1 MTVEIPSSL
10 LDELTRE
17 VNALSEAAQRQASIA
32 IGQVIAEW
40 DGEDVADLRT
50 AAFAVIDALL
60 STYTDLSAARA
71 AEFYDASREAQTVRR
86 KYRAVVDSR
95 RDPKATEGAIR
106 AIVQFAADGDVE
118 RFRREALDRVDTE
131 MRRAAN
137 QCVAYN
143 AGRDPAKPLYARVP
157 VGETCGFCL
166 MLASFG
172 FQYTSESAA
181 SHSHRKCNCRVVPSF
196 GDATVRGY
204 DPEQMYGRFNDCLS
218 TLGGRD
224 GIRAEWDALP
234 KEYRDNYIA
243 KHENKAGD
251 AFDAYVNKRVSD
263 EIETRD
269 PEWFRDGKVPTVEF
283 ASEQVEK
290 RATDAEKGTAARLAE
305 HVVKPMFIQ
314 DYEWI
319 IENGRKRKVGRPD
332 LENGI
337 EIKTLGTSQ
346 NAYGAMKN
354 YLAST
359 SGKKGVRCMVVDNS
373 VSLYISDDDLI
384 EAAGELVGEYPDVP
398 AVRLLLKSGTYLIV
412 K

>member
-1 MTVEIPSSL
+1 MEIPSSL

-50 AAFAVIDALL
+50 AAFAVLDALL

-71 AEFYDASREAQTVRR
+71 AEFYDASREAQMVRR

-196 GDATVRGY
+196 GEATVRGY

-234 KEYRDNYIA
+234 QEYRDSYIA
-243 KHENKAGD
+243 KHGNKAGD

-269 PEWFRDGKVPTVEF
+269 PEWFTTGKIPEITKERGAKPLPKERDVSEVLAESGFAVEFIKEVNRNGVKTADARLCGVVWEFKVPESYNGERTVRNQF
-283 ASEQVEK
+283 FKSK
-290 RATDAEKGTAARLAE
+290 DKGTSRLLISCTKNHAPADDVCKW
-305 HVVKPMFIQ
+305 VVETFKKG
-314 DYEWI
+314 DYEYI
-319 IENGRKRKVGRPD
+319 DVVLVMGDDGTLTRMKRPK
-332 LENGI
+332 
-337 EIKTLGTSQ
+337 
-346 NAYGAMKN
+346 
-354 YLAST
+354 
-359 SGKKGVRCMVVDNS
+359 
-373 VSLYISDDDLI
+373 
-384 EAAGELVGEYPDVP
+384 
-398 AVRLLLKSGTYLIV
+398 
-412 K
+412 

>member
-50 AAFAVIDALL
+50 AAFAVLDALL

-71 AEFYDASREAQTVRR
+71 AEFYDASREAQMVRR

-106 AIVQFAADGDVE
+106 AIVRFAADGDVE

-204 DPEQMYGRFNDCLS
+204 DPERMYGRFNECLS

-234 KEYRDNYIA
+234 KEYRDSYIA
-243 KHENKAGD
+243 KHGNKAGD

-269 PEWFRDGKVPTVEF
+269 PEWFTTGKIPEITKERGAKPLPKERDVSEVLAESGFAVEF
-283 ASEQVEK
+283 
-290 RATDAEKGTAARLAE
+290 
-305 HVVKPMFIQ
+305 
-314 DYEWI
+314 
-319 IENGRKRKVGRPD
+319 
-332 LENGI
+332 
-337 EIKTLGTSQ
+337 IKEV
-346 NAYGAMKN
+346 N
-354 YLAST
+354 
-359 SGKKGVRCMVVDNS
+359 KKGVKTADARLCGVVWEFKVPEGYNGEHTVRTQFWKARGKGTSKLLISCTKNHAPAED
-373 VSLYISDDDLI
+373 VCKWVAETFKKGDYEYIDEVLVMGDD
-384 EAAGELVGEYPDVP
+384 
-398 AVRLLLKSGTYLIV
+398 GTLTRM
-412 K
+412 KRPK

>member
-1 MTVEIPSSL
+1 MEIPSSL

-50 AAFAVIDALL
+50 AAFAVLDALL

-71 AEFYDASREAQTVRR
+71 AEFYDASREAQMVRR

-95 RDPKATEGAIR
+95 RDTKATEGAIR

-143 AGRDPAKPLYARVP
+143 AGRDPEKPLYARVP

-196 GDATVRGY
+196 GEATVRGY
-204 DPEQMYGRFNDCLS
+204 DPEQMYGRFHECLS

-234 KEYRDNYIA
+234 KEYRDSYIA
-243 KHENKAGD
+243 KHGNKAGD

-269 PEWFRDGKVPTVEF
+269 PEWFTTGKIPEITKERGAKPLPKERDVSEVLAESGFAVEFIKEVNRNGVKTADARLCGVVWEFKVPESYNGERTVRNQF
-283 ASEQVEK
+283 FKAK
-290 RATDAEKGTAARLAE
+290 DKGTSRLLISCTKNHAPVDDVCKWVAE
-305 HVVKPMFIQ
+305 TFKKG
-314 DYEWI
+314 DYEYI
-319 IENGRKRKVGRPD
+319 DEVLVMGDDGTLTRMKRPK
-332 LENGI
+332 
-337 EIKTLGTSQ
+337 
-346 NAYGAMKN
+346 
-354 YLAST
+354 
-359 SGKKGVRCMVVDNS
+359 
-373 VSLYISDDDLI
+373 
-384 EAAGELVGEYPDVP
+384 
-398 AVRLLLKSGTYLIV
+398 
-412 K
+412 

>member
-1 MTVEIPSSL
+1 MEIPSSL

-50 AAFAVIDALL
+50 AAFAVLDALL

-71 AEFYDASREAQTVRR
+71 AEFYDASREAQMVRR

-106 AIVQFAADGDVE
+106 AIVQFAVDGDVE

-137 QCVAYN
+137 QCVSHN

-196 GDATVRGY
+196 GEATVRGY
-204 DPEQMYGRFNDCLS
+204 DPEQMYGRFHECLS

-234 KEYRDNYIA
+234 QEYRDGYIA
-243 KHENKAGD
+243 KHGNKAGD

-269 PEWFRDGKVPTVEF
+269 PEWFTTGKIPEITKERGAKPLPKERDVSEVLAESGFAVEFIKEVNRNGVKTADARLCGVVWEFKVPESYNGERTVRNQF
-283 ASEQVEK
+283 FKAK
-290 RATDAEKGTAARLAE
+290 DKGTSSLLISCTKNHAPADDVCKW
-305 HVVKPMFIQ
+305 VVETFKKG
-314 DYEWI
+314 DYEYI
-319 IENGRKRKVGRPD
+319 DEVLVMGDDGTLTRMKRPK
-332 LENGI
+332 
-337 EIKTLGTSQ
+337 
-346 NAYGAMKN
+346 
-354 YLAST
+354 
-359 SGKKGVRCMVVDNS
+359 
-373 VSLYISDDDLI
+373 
-384 EAAGELVGEYPDVP
+384 
-398 AVRLLLKSGTYLIV
+398 
-412 K
+412 

>member
-1 MTVEIPSSL
+1 MEIPSSL

-50 AAFAVIDALL
+50 AAFAVLDALL

-71 AEFYDASREAQTVRR
+71 AEFYDASREAQMVRR

-196 GDATVRGY
+196 GEATVRGY
-204 DPEQMYGRFNDCLS
+204 DPEQMYGRFHECLS

-234 KEYRDNYIA
+234 KEYRDSYIA
-243 KHENKAGD
+243 KHGNKAGD

-269 PEWFRDGKVPTVEF
+269 PEWFTTGKIPEITKERGAKPLPKERDVSEVLAESGFAVEFIKEVNRNGVKTADARLCGVVWEFKVPESYNGERTVRNQF
-283 ASEQVEK
+283 FKAK
-290 RATDAEKGTAARLAE
+290 DKGTSRLLISCTKNHAPVDDVCKWVAE
-305 HVVKPMFIQ
+305 TFKKG
-314 DYEWI
+314 DYEYI
-319 IENGRKRKVGRPD
+319 DEVLVMGDDGTLTRMKRPK
-332 LENGI
+332 
-337 EIKTLGTSQ
+337 
-346 NAYGAMKN
+346 
-354 YLAST
+354 
-359 SGKKGVRCMVVDNS
+359 
-373 VSLYISDDDLI
+373 
-384 EAAGELVGEYPDVP
+384 
-398 AVRLLLKSGTYLIV
+398 
-412 K
+412 

>member
-50 AAFAVIDALL
+50 AAFAVLDALL

-71 AEFYDASREAQTVRR
+71 AEFYDASREAQMVRR

-196 GDATVRGY
+196 GEATVRGY
-204 DPEQMYGRFNDCLS
+204 DPEQMYGRFHECLS

-234 KEYRDNYIA
+234 QEYQDSYIA
-243 KHENKAGD
+243 KHGNKAGD

-269 PEWFRDGKVPTVEF
+269 PEWFTTGKIPEITKERGAKPLPKERDVSEVLAESGFAVEFIKEVNRNGVKTADARLCGVVWEFKVPESYNGERTVRNQF
-283 ASEQVEK
+283 FKAK
-290 RATDAEKGTAARLAE
+290 DKGTSRLLISCTKNHAPADDVCKW
-305 HVVKPMFIQ
+305 VVETFKKG
-314 DYEWI
+314 DYEYI
-319 IENGRKRKVGRPD
+319 DEVLVMGDDGTLTRMKRPK
-332 LENGI
+332 
-337 EIKTLGTSQ
+337 
-346 NAYGAMKN
+346 
-354 YLAST
+354 
-359 SGKKGVRCMVVDNS
+359 
-373 VSLYISDDDLI
+373 
-384 EAAGELVGEYPDVP
+384 
-398 AVRLLLKSGTYLIV
+398 
-412 K
+412 

>member
-50 AAFAVIDALL
+50 AAFAVLDALL

-71 AEFYDASREAQTVRR
+71 AEFYDASREAQMVRR

-106 AIVQFAADGDVE
+106 AIVQFAVDGDVE

-137 QCVAYN
+137 QCVSYN

-196 GDATVRGY
+196 GEATVRGY
-204 DPEQMYGRFNDCLS
+204 DPEQMYGRFHECLS

-234 KEYRDNYIA
+234 QEYRDSYIA
-243 KHENKAGD
+243 KHGNKAGD

-269 PEWFRDGKVPTVEF
+269 PEWFTTGKIPEITKERGAKPLPKERDVSEVLAESGFAVEFIKEVNRNGVKTADARLCGVVWEFKVPESYNGERTVRNQF
-283 ASEQVEK
+283 FKAK
-290 RATDAEKGTAARLAE
+290 DKGTSRLLISCTKNHAPADDVCKW
-305 HVVKPMFIQ
+305 VVETFKKG
-314 DYEWI
+314 DYEYI
-319 IENGRKRKVGRPD
+319 DEVLVMGDDGTLTRMKRPK
-332 LENGI
+332 
-337 EIKTLGTSQ
+337 
-346 NAYGAMKN
+346 
-354 YLAST
+354 
-359 SGKKGVRCMVVDNS
+359 
-373 VSLYISDDDLI
+373 
-384 EAAGELVGEYPDVP
+384 
-398 AVRLLLKSGTYLIV
+398 
-412 K
+412 

>member
-1 MTVEIPSSL
+1 MEIPSSL

-50 AAFAVIDALL
+50 AAFAVLDALL

-71 AEFYDASREAQTVRR
+71 AEFYDASREAQMVRR

-196 GDATVRGY
+196 GEATVRGY

-234 KEYRDNYIA
+234 QEYRDSYIA
-243 KHENKAGD
+243 KHGNKAGD

-269 PEWFRDGKVPTVEF
+269 PEWFTTGKIPEITKERGAKPLPKERDVSEVLAESGFAVEFIKEVNRNGVKTADARLCGVVWEFKVPESYNGERTVRNQF
-283 ASEQVEK
+283 FKSK
-290 RATDAEKGTAARLAE
+290 DKGTSRLLISCTKNHAPADDVCKW
-305 HVVKPMFIQ
+305 VVETFKKG
-314 DYEWI
+314 DYEYI
-319 IENGRKRKVGRPD
+319 DEVLVMGDDGTLTRMKRPK
-332 LENGI
+332 
-337 EIKTLGTSQ
+337 
-346 NAYGAMKN
+346 
-354 YLAST
+354 
-359 SGKKGVRCMVVDNS
+359 
-373 VSLYISDDDLI
+373 
-384 EAAGELVGEYPDVP
+384 
-398 AVRLLLKSGTYLIV
+398 
-412 K
+412 

>member
-1 MTVEIPSSL
+1 MEIPSSL

-50 AAFAVIDALL
+50 AAFAVLDALL

-71 AEFYDASREAQTVRR
+71 AEFYDASREAQMVRR

-106 AIVQFAADGDVE
+106 AIVQFVADGDVE

-196 GDATVRGY
+196 GEATVRGY

-234 KEYRDNYIA
+234 QEYRDSYIA
-243 KHENKAGD
+243 KHGNKAGD

-269 PEWFRDGKVPTVEF
+269 PEWFTTGKIPEITKERGAKPLQKERDVSEALAESGFAVEFIKEVNRNGVKTADARLCGVVWEFKVPESYNGERTVRNQF
-283 ASEQVEK
+283 FKSK
-290 RATDAEKGTAARLAE
+290 DKGTSRLLISCTKNHAPADDVCKW
-305 HVVKPMFIQ
+305 VVETFKKG
-314 DYEWI
+314 DYEYI
-319 IENGRKRKVGRPD
+319 DEVLVMGDDGTLTRMKRPK
-332 LENGI
+332 
-337 EIKTLGTSQ
+337 
-346 NAYGAMKN
+346 
-354 YLAST
+354 
-359 SGKKGVRCMVVDNS
+359 
-373 VSLYISDDDLI
+373 
-384 EAAGELVGEYPDVP
+384 
-398 AVRLLLKSGTYLIV
+398 
-412 K
+412 

>member
-50 AAFAVIDALL
+50 AAFAVLDALL

-71 AEFYDASREAQTVRR
+71 AEFYDASREAQMVRR

-196 GDATVRGY
+196 GEATVRGY

-234 KEYRDNYIA
+234 QEYRDSYIA
-243 KHENKAGD
+243 KHGNKAGD

-269 PEWFRDGKVPTVEF
+269 PEWFTTGKIPEITKERGAKPLPKERDVSEVLAESGFAVEFIKEVNRNGVKTADARLCGVVWEFKVPESYNGERTVRNQF
-283 ASEQVEK
+283 FKSK
-290 RATDAEKGTAARLAE
+290 DKGTSRLLISCTKNHAPADDVCKW
-305 HVVKPMFIQ
+305 VVETFKKG
-314 DYEWI
+314 DYEYI
-319 IENGRKRKVGRPD
+319 DEVLVMGDDGTLTRMKRPK
-332 LENGI
+332 
-337 EIKTLGTSQ
+337 
-346 NAYGAMKN
+346 
-354 YLAST
+354 
-359 SGKKGVRCMVVDNS
+359 
-373 VSLYISDDDLI
+373 
-384 EAAGELVGEYPDVP
+384 
-398 AVRLLLKSGTYLIV
+398 
-412 K
+412 

>member
-1 MTVEIPSSL
+1 MEIPSSL

-50 AAFAVIDALL
+50 AAFAVLDALL

-71 AEFYDASREAQTVRR
+71 AEFYDASREAQMVRR

-196 GDATVRGY
+196 GEATVRGY
-204 DPEQMYGRFNDCLS
+204 DPEQMYGRFHECLS

-234 KEYRDNYIA
+234 QEYQDSYIA
-243 KHENKAGD
+243 KHGNKAGD

-269 PEWFRDGKVPTVEF
+269 PEWFTTGKIPEITKERGAKPLPKERDVSEVLAESGFAVEFIKEVNRNGVKTADARLCGVVWEFKVPESYNGERTVRNQF
-283 ASEQVEK
+283 FKAK
-290 RATDAEKGTAARLAE
+290 DKGTSRLLISCTKNHAPADDVCKW
-305 HVVKPMFIQ
+305 VVETFKKG
-314 DYEWI
+314 DYEYI
-319 IENGRKRKVGRPD
+319 DEVLVMGDDGTLTRMKRPK
-332 LENGI
+332 
-337 EIKTLGTSQ
+337 
-346 NAYGAMKN
+346 
-354 YLAST
+354 
-359 SGKKGVRCMVVDNS
+359 
-373 VSLYISDDDLI
+373 
-384 EAAGELVGEYPDVP
+384 
-398 AVRLLLKSGTYLIV
+398 
-412 K
+412 

>member
-1 MTVEIPSSL
+1 MEIPSSL

-50 AAFAVIDALL
+50 AAFAVLDALL

-71 AEFYDASREAQTVRR
+71 AEFYDASREAQMVRR

-106 AIVQFAADGDVE
+106 AIVQFAVAGAVE

-196 GDATVRGY
+196 GEATVRGY
-204 DPEQMYGRFNDCLS
+204 DPEQMYGRFHECLP

-234 KEYRDNYIA
+234 QEYRDSYIA
-243 KHENKAGD
+243 KHGNKAGD

-269 PEWFRDGKVPTVEF
+269 PEWFTTGTIPEITKERGAKPLPKERDVSEVLAESGFAVEFIKEVNRNGVKTADARLCGVVWEFKVPESYNGERTVRNQF
-283 ASEQVEK
+283 FKAK
-290 RATDAEKGTAARLAE
+290 DKGTSRLLISCTKNHAPADDVCKW
-305 HVVKPMFIQ
+305 VVETFKKG
-314 DYEWI
+314 DYEYI
-319 IENGRKRKVGRPD
+319 DEVLVMGDDGTLTRMKRPK
-332 LENGI
+332 
-337 EIKTLGTSQ
+337 
-346 NAYGAMKN
+346 
-354 YLAST
+354 
-359 SGKKGVRCMVVDNS
+359 
-373 VSLYISDDDLI
+373 
-384 EAAGELVGEYPDVP
+384 
-398 AVRLLLKSGTYLIV
+398 
-412 K
+412 

>member
-50 AAFAVIDALL
+50 AAFAVLDALL

-71 AEFYDASREAQTVRR
+71 AEFYDASREAQMVRR

-118 RFRREALDRVDTE
+118 RFRREALGRVDTE

-181 SHSHRKCNCRVVPSF
+181 SHSHRK
-196 GDATVRGY
+196 
-204 DPEQMYGRFNDCLS
+204 
-218 TLGGRD
+218 
-224 GIRAEWDALP
+224 
-234 KEYRDNYIA
+234 
-243 KHENKAGD
+243 
-251 AFDAYVNKRVSD
+251 
-263 EIETRD
+263 
-269 PEWFRDGKVPTVEF
+269 
-283 ASEQVEK
+283 
-290 RATDAEKGTAARLAE
+290 
-305 HVVKPMFIQ
+305 
-314 DYEWI
+314 
-319 IENGRKRKVGRPD
+319 
-332 LENGI
+332 
-337 EIKTLGTSQ
+337 
-346 NAYGAMKN
+346 
-354 YLAST
+354 
-359 SGKKGVRCMVVDNS
+359 
-373 VSLYISDDDLI
+373 
-384 EAAGELVGEYPDVP
+384 
-398 AVRLLLKSGTYLIV
+398 
-412 K
+412 

>member
-1 MTVEIPSSL
+1 MEIPSSL

-50 AAFAVIDALL
+50 AAFAVLDALL

-71 AEFYDASREAQTVRR
+71 AEFYDASREAQMVRR

-106 AIVQFAADGDVE
+106 AIVQFAVDGDVE

-196 GDATVRGY
+196 GEATVRGY
-204 DPEQMYGRFNDCLS
+204 DPEQMYGRFHECLS

-234 KEYRDNYIA
+234 QEYRDSYIA
-243 KHENKAGD
+243 KHGNKAGD

-269 PEWFRDGKVPTVEF
+269 PEWFTTGKIPEITKERGAKPLPKERDVSEVLAESGFAVEFIKEVNRNGVKTADARLCGVVWEFKVPESYNGERTVRNQF
-283 ASEQVEK
+283 FKAK
-290 RATDAEKGTAARLAE
+290 DKGTSRLLISCTKNHAPADDVCKW
-305 HVVKPMFIQ
+305 VVETFKKG
-314 DYEWI
+314 DYEYI
-319 IENGRKRKVGRPD
+319 DEVLVMGDDGTLTRMKRPK
-332 LENGI
+332 
-337 EIKTLGTSQ
+337 
-346 NAYGAMKN
+346 
-354 YLAST
+354 
-359 SGKKGVRCMVVDNS
+359 
-373 VSLYISDDDLI
+373 
-384 EAAGELVGEYPDVP
+384 
-398 AVRLLLKSGTYLIV
+398 
-412 K
+412 

>member
-17 VNALSEAAQRQASIA
+17 VNALSGAAQRQASIA
-32 IGQVIAEW
+32 IGQVIVEW

-50 AAFAVIDALL
+50 AAFAVLDALL

-71 AEFYDASREAQTVRR
+71 AEFYDASREAQMVRR

-137 QCVAYN
+137 QCVAHN

-196 GDATVRGY
+196 GEATVRGY

-234 KEYRDNYIA
+234 KEYRDSYIA
-243 KHENKAGD
+243 KHGNKAGD

-269 PEWFRDGKVPTVEF
+269 PEWFTTGKIPEITKERGAKPLPKERDVSEALAESGFAVEFIKEVNRNGVKTADARLCGVVWEFKVPESYNGERTVRNQF
-283 ASEQVEK
+283 FKAK
-290 RATDAEKGTAARLAE
+290 GKGTSRLLISCAKNHAPADDVCKWVAE
-305 HVVKPMFIQ
+305 TFKKG
-314 DYEWI
+314 DYEYI
-319 IENGRKRKVGRPD
+319 DEVLVMGDDGTLTRMKRSK
-332 LENGI
+332 
-337 EIKTLGTSQ
+337 
-346 NAYGAMKN
+346 
-354 YLAST
+354 
-359 SGKKGVRCMVVDNS
+359 
-373 VSLYISDDDLI
+373 
-384 EAAGELVGEYPDVP
+384 
-398 AVRLLLKSGTYLIV
+398 
-412 K
+412 